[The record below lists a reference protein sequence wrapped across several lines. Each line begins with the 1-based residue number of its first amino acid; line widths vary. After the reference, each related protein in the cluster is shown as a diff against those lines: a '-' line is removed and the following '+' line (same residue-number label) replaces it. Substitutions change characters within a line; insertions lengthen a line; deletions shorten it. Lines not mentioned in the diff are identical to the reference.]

1 MREEGRRERR
11 GVGEGGRER
20 GREGTGEEGVREE
33 GRRERR
39 GVGEG
44 GREREREGRG
54 SKRTNKRRGESNRK
68 WKEKRVCTC
77 MQLETESKL
86 TYPSSESPSFY
97 IVCLPKTTAISCVDK
112 TLHVYRYICQARTL
126 KIHILAGFHSQKS

>member
-1 MREEGRRERR
+1 MREEGRRES
-11 GVGEGGRER
+11 GR
-20 GREGTGEEGVREE
+20 
-33 GRRERR
+33 
-39 GVGEG
+39 
-44 GREREREGRG
+44 GREREREGREQI
-54 SKRTNKRRGESNRK
+54 REGESNRR

-126 KIHILAGFHSQKS
+126 KIHILAGFYSQKS